1 MDNKQPDFF
10 FRSFNLSID
19 DLWTLASNPSAV
31 FGIRP
36 GGSKIYFVQV
46 PSVSALHSFRDQG

>member
-1 MDNKQPDFF
+1 MENKQPDFF
-10 FRSFNLSID
+10 FRSVNLSID
-19 DLWTLASNPSAV
+19 ELWTLARNQSAV

-46 PSVSALHSFRDQG
+46 PSVSALHSFRAQG

>member
-1 MDNKQPDFF
+1 MNGKQPDFF

-19 DLWTLASNPSAV
+19 DLWTLAGNPSAV

-46 PSVSALHSFRDQG
+46 PSVSALHSLMKA